1 MTGSNEAVVNPL
13 AEIQQPTAFGQRVGA
28 AYGEQ
33 RHSSELSQEYP
44 TPLVSAAWNWLLYKY
59 SGEEQVCAAFVASDL
74 PDHVRPLIAHFH
86 QRDRLVSDWIAA
98 VGSACDPLPVS
109 EVSAAAPQH
118 ALFSSLLIVGDMASL
133 SVVVQKAAQTVAL
146 IVQVQSDRL
155 ILTAPDGQFDN
166 RQLQS
171 ISRHLT
177 QLLDG
182 LLAQRWERLTQIR
195 LSPLVVPL
203 PHRVTTPALHD
214 ELLARLAQDARRDRV
229 AIRFQE
235 REISYRE
242 LLQRVALIQQMLAE
256 QGITAGQRV
265 GLHLSRQPDTV
276 AALLACVFSQVAFVP
291 LEPDFPGERLQAIQQ
306 EAMLAAVL
314 QDSYTGGSLAFDCPI
329 LNLSNLPYAAS
340 DSTASVQLAQVGGPE
355 TAAYMMFTSGST
367 GKPKGVVIGHRALQ
381 TFIHAS
387 VERLV
392 LTDKANWLL
401 ITTLAFDISMLEV
414 FGPLW
419 AGGVLHLTTHEEY
432 KDPQAVAAYLQA
444 RPEIN
449 VLQATPA
456 FWRMM
461 FKVGW
466 QGKPD
471 LVALCGGEAL
481 DLRLAQRL
489 VSRCRTLWNC
499 YGPTEATIWSQMA
512 QIDGATLENQHTVA
526 LGNTLAGYQH
536 LVIDDDRHPLAEGMV
551 GELCILGE
559 ALSSGYWQRDDLT
572 QDRFIQQVE
581 SGQRMYRTGDK
592 VRLLADD
599 RYQYLG
605 RFDDQVKL
613 RGFRIELGEIEA
625 QMKRIEQVQDAAVKL
640 QGEGDE
646 AVLVGYVE
654 YKPGSEMT
662 KLALRKQL
670 HQFLP
675 AYMVPGRIVVLDKL
689 PKTGSG
695 KVDRKRLTDV

>member
-1 MTGSNEAVVNPL
+1 MTGSHEVIGNRL
-13 AEIQQPTAFGQRVGA
+13 ADIQQPTAFGQRVGA
-28 AYGEQ
+28 AQGEQ
-33 RHSSELSQEYP
+33 RHSSELSQQYP
-44 TPLVSAAWNWLLYKY
+44 ASLVSVAWSWLLYKY
-59 SGEEQVCAAFVASDL
+59 SGEEQVCTAFVTSEL
-74 PDHVRPLIAHFH
+74 PDNVIPLIVHFY
-86 QRDRLVSDWIAA
+86 QRDRLVSDWIAE
-98 VGSACDPLPVS
+98 VGSLCDPH
-109 EVSAAAPQH
+109 AAPEIPATETRH
-118 ALFSSLLIVGDMASL
+118 ALFSSLLIVGAIASQPA
-133 SVVVQKAAQTVAL
+133 VAQNVAL
-146 IVQVQSDRL
+146 IVQVQNDRL
-155 ILTAPDGQFDN
+155 TLTAPDGQFDN
-166 RQLQS
+166 RQLQRMA
-171 ISRHLT
+171 RHLT

-182 LLAQRWERLTQIR
+182 LLARRWVRLAQIR
-195 LSPLVVPL
+195 LSPQVVPL
-203 PHRVTTPALHD
+203 PHREMTHALYD
-214 ELLARLAQDARRDRV
+214 ELLARLARDELQNRV
-229 AIRFQE
+229 AIRFQGQV
-235 REISYRE
+235 IDYRE
-242 LLQRVALIQQMLAE
+242 LLQRVARIQQRLAA

-276 AALLACVFSQVAFVP
+276 AALLACLFSQVAFVP

-306 EAMLAAVL
+306 EAALAAVL
-314 QDSYTGGSLAFDCPI
+314 QDEHTHDTLTFDCPI
-329 LNLSNLPYAAS
+329 LNLCDFVDVANVSP
-340 DSTASVQLAQVGGPE
+340 ASVKLARNGGAE

-367 GKPKGVVIGHRALQ
+367 GKPKGVVIGQRALQ

-387 VERLV
+387 VERLA
-392 LTDKANWLL
+392 LTAEANWLL

-414 FGPLW
+414 FAPLW
-419 AGGVLHLTTHEEY
+419 VGGVLHLTTHEEY
-432 KDPQAVAAYLQA
+432 KDPQAVAVYLQE

-461 FKVGW
+461 FKAGW
-466 QGKPD
+466 QGKSD

-489 VSRCRTLWNC
+489 VSHCRTLWNC
-499 YGPTEATIWSQMA
+499 YGPTEATVWSQMA
-512 QIDGATLENQHTVA
+512 QIDAEALDNPPTVA

-536 LVIDDDRHPLAEGMV
+536 LVIDDDRHPLVEGMV

-559 ALSSGYWQRDDLT
+559 ALSSGYWRRDDLT
-572 QDRFIQQVE
+572 QDRFIRQVE
-581 SGQRMYRTGDK
+581 SRQRMYRTGDK

-605 RFDDQVKL
+605 RFDDQIKL

-625 QMKRIEQVQDAAVKL
+625 QLKRIEQVQDAAVKL
-640 QGEGDE
+640 QGEGDD

-695 KVDRKRLTDV
+695 KVDRKRLTEA

>member
-33 RHSSELSQEYP
+33 RHSSELSREYP
-44 TPLVSAAWNWLLYKY
+44 TPLVSAAWSWLLYKY

-86 QRDRLVSDWIAA
+86 QRDRLISDWIAA

-109 EVSAAAPQH
+109 DVSVAAPQH

-133 SVVVQKAAQTVAL
+133 SVVVQKVAQTVAL

-195 LSPLVVPL
+195 FSPLVVPL

-214 ELLARLAQDARRDRV
+214 ELLARLAQDVRRDRV

-242 LLQRVALIQQMLAE
+242 LLQRVALIQQMLAA

-329 LNLSNLPYAAS
+329 LNLCDLPYSAS
-340 DSTASVQLAQVGGPE
+340 DSTASVQLAQAGGPE

-367 GKPKGVVIGHRALQ
+367 GKPKGVVIGQRALQ

-461 FKVGW
+461 FKAGW

-625 QMKRIEQVQDAAVKL
+625 QMKRIEQVQDAVVKL

>member
-33 RHSSELSQEYP
+33 RHSSELPREYP
-44 TPLVSAAWNWLLYKY
+44 TPLVSAAWSWLLYKY
-59 SGEEQVCAAFVASDL
+59 SGEEQVCAALVTSDL

-98 VGSACDPLPVS
+98 VGAACDPLPVP

-133 SVVVQKAAQTVAL
+133 SVVVQKVAQTVAL
-146 IVQVQSDRL
+146 IVQVQNDRL

-182 LLAQRWERLTQIR
+182 LLAQCWERLTQIR

-203 PHRVTTPALHD
+203 PHRAATPALHD

-242 LLQRVALIQQMLAE
+242 LLQRVALIQQMLAA

-314 QDSYTGGSLAFDCPI
+314 QDSYTGGSLVFDCPI
-329 LNLSNLPYAAS
+329 LNLSDLPYSAS
-340 DSTASVQLAQVGGPE
+340 DSTASVQLAQAGGPE

-367 GKPKGVVIGHRALQ
+367 GKPKGVVIGQRALQ

-387 VERLV
+387 VARLV

-432 KDPQAVAAYLQA
+432 KDPQAVAAYLET

-461 FKVGW
+461 FKAGW

>member
-13 AEIQQPTAFGQRVGA
+13 VEIQQPTAFGQRVGA

-33 RHSSELSQEYP
+33 RHSSELSRQYP
-44 TPLVSAAWNWLLYKY
+44 TPLVSAAWSWLLYKY
-59 SGEEQVCAAFVASDL
+59 SGEEQVCAALVTSDL

-214 ELLARLAQDARRDRV
+214 ELLVRLAQDVRRDSV

-242 LLQRVALIQQMLAE
+242 LLQRVALIQQMLAA

-314 QDSYTGGSLAFDCPI
+314 QDSYTGGSMAFDCPI
-329 LNLSNLPYAAS
+329 LNLCDLPYSAS
-340 DSTASVQLAQVGGPE
+340 DSTASVQLAQAGGPE
-355 TAAYMMFTSGST
+355 MAAYMMFTSGST
-367 GKPKGVVIGHRALQ
+367 GKPKGVVIGQRALQ

-387 VERLV
+387 MERLV

-449 VLQATPA
+449 ILQATPA

-461 FKVGW
+461 FKAGW

>member
-306 EAMLAAVL
+306 EAMLAVVL

-367 GKPKGVVIGHRALQ
+367 GKPKGVVIGQRALQ

>member
-1 MTGSNEAVVNPL
+1 MTESNDVIGTLL
-13 AEIQQPTAFGQRVGA
+13 ADIQQPTAFGQRVGA
-28 AYGEQ
+28 AHGEQ
-33 RHSSELSQEYP
+33 RHSSELSRQYP
-44 TPLVSAAWNWLLYKY
+44 ASLVCAAWSWLLYKY
-59 SGEEQVCAAFVASDL
+59 SGEELVCAALVTSDL
-74 PDHVRPLIAHFH
+74 PDSVMPLVAHF
-86 QRDRLVSDWIAA
+86 QRRDRLVSEWIAE
-98 VGSACDPLPVS
+98 VGASCDPQPAPAVL
-109 EVSAAAPQH
+109 AAETLH
-118 ALFSSLLIVGDMASL
+118 ALFSSVLSVGEMASL
-133 SVVVQKAAQTVAL
+133 PVVTQKMGQKVAL
-146 IVQVQSDRL
+146 IVEVQDARL
-155 ILTAPDGQFDN
+155 ILTAPDGQLDN
-166 RQLQS
+166 QQLQR
-171 ISRHLT
+171 IARDLT
-177 QLLDG
+177 RLLDG
-182 LLAQRWERLTQIR
+182 LLAQCWEWLTQIR
-195 LSPLVVPL
+195 LSPQVVPL
-203 PHRVTTPALHD
+203 PHRTRASALHD
-214 ELLARLAQDARRDRV
+214 ELLARLAQAARQDGV

-235 REISYRE
+235 RAISYRE
-242 LLQRVALIQQMLAE
+242 LLQRVALIQGMLAA

-276 AALLACVFSQVAFVP
+276 AALLACLFSQVTFVP

-306 EAMLAAVL
+306 EAALASVL
-314 QDSYTGGSLAFDCPI
+314 QDSYTAGSLTFDCPI
-329 LNLSNLPYAAS
+329 LNLCDLPDADRALS
-340 DSTASVQLAQVGGPE
+340 ASVQLAQAGGPE

-367 GKPKGVVIGHRALQ
+367 GKPKGVVIGQRALQ

-387 VERLV
+387 VERLA
-392 LTDKANWLL
+392 LTDNANWLL

-414 FGPLW
+414 FAPLW
-419 AGGVLHLTTHEEY
+419 VGGVLHLTTHEEY
-432 KDPQAVAAYLQA
+432 KDPQAVAAYLQD

-461 FKVGW
+461 FKADW

-489 VSRCRTLWNC
+489 VSRCKTLWNC

-512 QIDGATLENQHTVA
+512 QIDGAALENQHTVA

-536 LVIDDDRHPLAEGMV
+536 LVIDYDRHPLTEGMV
-551 GELCILGE
+551 GELCILGD
-559 ALSSGYWQRDDLT
+559 ALSSGYWLRDDLT
-572 QDRFIQQVE
+572 QERFIQQGE

-592 VRLLADD
+592 VRLLEDD

-625 QMKRIEQVQDAAVKL
+625 QLKRIEQVQDAAVKL
-640 QGEGDE
+640 QGEGDD

-675 AYMVPGRIVVLDKL
+675 AYMVPGRIVTLDKL

-695 KVDRKRLTDV
+695 KVDRKRLSDV

>member
-1 MTGSNEAVVNPL
+1 MTGSNENSGNTL
-13 AEIQQPTAFGQRVGA
+13 ADIQQPTAFGQRVEA
-28 AYGEQ
+28 AHGEQ
-33 RHSSELSQEYP
+33 RHGIELHRQYP
-44 TPLVSAAWNWLLYKY
+44 VSLVSAAWCWLLYKY
-59 SGEEQVCAAFVASDL
+59 SGEEQVCAALASTDL
-74 PDHVRPLIAHFH
+74 PDHVRPLIAQFQ
-86 QRDRLVSDWIAA
+86 QRDR
-98 VGSACDPLPVS
+98 PVS
-109 EVSAAAPQH
+109 EWIAEVGSLCDPQSAPVLLAAEAPH
-118 ALFSSLLIVGDMASL
+118 TLFSSLLIVGERAPL
-133 SVVVQKAAQTVAL
+133 SAAVQNIAENVAL
-146 IVQVQSDRL
+146 IVQVQHDRL
-155 ILTAPDGQFDN
+155 ILTAPDGQLDA
-166 RQLQS
+166 RQLQRMA
-171 ISRHLT
+171 RHLT
-177 QLLDG
+177 QLLEG
-182 LLAQRWERLTQIR
+182 LLTQRWEHLAQIR
-195 LSPLVVPL
+195 LSQSVVPL
-203 PHRVTTPALHD
+203 RPTTPAQALHD
-214 ELLARLAQDARRDRV
+214 ELLARLAQDVRQDRV

-242 LLQRVALIQQMLAE
+242 LLQRVALIQQVLAA
-256 QGITAGQRV
+256 QGVMAGQRV

-276 AALLACVFSQVAFVP
+276 AALLACLFSQVAFVP

-306 EAMLAAVL
+306 EAALAAVL
-314 QDSYTGGSLAFDCPI
+314 QDGSTHGTLAFGCPI
-329 LNLSNLPYAAS
+329 LNLGNLADTAS
-340 DSTASVQLAQVGGPE
+340 GSFASVQLARIGAAD

-367 GKPKGVVIGHRALQ
+367 GKPKGVVIGQRALQ

-387 VERLV
+387 TERLA
-392 LTDKANWLL
+392 LTAETNWLL

-414 FGPLW
+414 VAPLW
-419 AGGVLHLTTHEEY
+419 IGGVLHLTTHEEY

-461 FKVGW
+461 FKAGW

-512 QIDGATLENQHTVA
+512 QIDGTALENQHTVA

-536 LVIDDDRHPLAEGMV
+536 LVIDDDRHPLTEGMV

-592 VRLLADD
+592 VRLLPDD

-625 QMKRIEQVQDAAVKL
+625 QLKRIEQVQDAAVKL
-640 QGEGDE
+640 QGEGDD

-675 AYMVPGRIVVLDKL
+675 SYMVPGRIVVLDKL

-695 KVDRKRLTDV
+695 KVDRKRLTEV

>member
-33 RHSSELSQEYP
+33 RHSSELPREYP

-98 VGSACDPLPVS
+98 VRSACDPLPVP

-133 SVVVQKAAQTVAL
+133 SVVVQKVAQTVAL
-146 IVQVQSDRL
+146 IVQVQNDRL

-195 LSPLVVPL
+195 LSPLVAPL
-203 PHRVTTPALHD
+203 PHRAATPALHD

-242 LLQRVALIQQMLAE
+242 LLQRVALIQQMLTA

-314 QDSYTGGSLAFDCPI
+314 QDSYTGGSLAFGCPI
-329 LNLSNLPYAAS
+329 LNLSDLPYSAS
-340 DSTASVQLAQVGGPE
+340 DSTASVQLAQAGGPE

-367 GKPKGVVIGHRALQ
+367 GKPKGVVIGQRALQ

-387 VERLV
+387 VARLV

-432 KDPQAVAAYLQA
+432 KDPQAVAAYLQT

-461 FKVGW
+461 FKAGW

-536 LVIDDDRHPLAEGMV
+536 VVIDDDRHPLAEGMV

>member
-1 MTGSNEAVVNPL
+1 MTGSNDVIENLL
-13 AEIQQPTAFGQRVGA
+13 ADIQQPTAFGQRAGA
-28 AYGEQ
+28 AHGEQ
-33 RHSSELSQEYP
+33 RHSGELSQPYP
-44 TPLVSAAWNWLLYKY
+44 ASLVCAAWSWLLYKY
-59 SGEEQVCAAFVASDL
+59 SGEEQVCAAFVTPDL
-74 PDHVRPLIAHFH
+74 PDSVRPLIAHFQ
-86 QRDRLVSDWIAA
+86 QRDRLVSEWIAEM
-98 VGSACDPLPVS
+98 GSSCDPQP
-109 EVSAAAPQH
+109 APAVLTAETLH
-118 ALFSSLLIVGDMASL
+118 ALFSSVLIVGDIASL
-133 SVVVQKAAQTVAL
+133 PEAVQKVAL
-146 IVQVQSDRL
+146 IVEVQNDRL
-155 ILTAPDGQFDN
+155 ILTAPDGQLNN
-166 RQLQS
+166 RQLQC
-171 ISRHLT
+171 IACHFT
-177 QLLDG
+177 PLLDG
-182 LLAQRWERLTQIR
+182 LLAQRWERLAQIR
-195 LSPLVVPL
+195 LSPLVTPS
-203 PHRVTTPALHD
+203 PHRTLTGALHD
-214 ELLARLAQDARRDRV
+214 ELFMRFTQDARQDRV

-235 REISYRE
+235 RVIRYRE
-242 LLQRVALIQQMLAE
+242 LLQRVALIQRMLAA

-276 AALLACVFSQVAFVP
+276 AALLACLFSQVTFVP

-306 EAMLAAVL
+306 EAALAAVL
-314 QDSYTGGSLAFDCPI
+314 QDGYTHGTLTFGCPI
-329 LNLSNLPYAAS
+329 LNLCDLPDVVTEPAPR
-340 DSTASVQLAQVGGPE
+340 VQLAQAGGPE

-367 GKPKGVVIGHRALQ
+367 GKPKGVVIGQRALQ
-381 TFIHAS
+381 TFIYAS
-387 VERLV
+387 VERLD
-392 LTDKANWLL
+392 LTAEANWLL
-401 ITTLAFDISMLEV
+401 ITTFAFDISMLEV
-414 FGPLW
+414 FAPLW
-419 AGGVLHLTTHEEY
+419 VGGVLHLTTHEEY
-432 KDPQAVAAYLQA
+432 KDPQAVAAYLQD

-461 FKVGW
+461 FKAGW

-489 VSRCRTLWNC
+489 VSRCKTLWNC

-512 QIDGATLENQHTVA
+512 RIDGAALENQHTVA

-536 LVIDDDRHPLAEGMV
+536 VVIDDDRHPLAEGMV
-551 GELCILGE
+551 GELCILGD

-572 QDRFIQQVE
+572 LDRFIQQVE

-625 QMKRIEQVQDAAVKL
+625 QLKRIEQVQDAAVKL
-640 QGEGDE
+640 QGEGDD

-654 YKPGSEMT
+654 YKPDSEMT

-675 AYMVPGRIVVLDKL
+675 AYMVPGRIVTLDKL

>member
-13 AEIQQPTAFGQRVGA
+13 VEIQQPTAFGQRVGA

-306 EAMLAAVL
+306 EAMLAVVL

-367 GKPKGVVIGHRALQ
+367 GKPKGVVIGQRALQ

>member
-1 MTGSNEAVVNPL
+1 MTGSNEAVMNPL

-33 RHSSELSQEYP
+33 RHSSELSREYP
-44 TPLVSAAWNWLLYKY
+44 TPLVSAAWSWLLYKY
-59 SGEEQVCAAFVASDL
+59 SGEEQVCAALVTSDL

-98 VGSACDPLPVS
+98 VGAACDPLPVS
-109 EVSAAAPQH
+109 DVSAAAPQH

-166 RQLQS
+166 RQLQG

-195 LSPLVVPL
+195 LSPLVAPL
-203 PHRVTTPALHD
+203 PHRAAAPGLHD
-214 ELLARLAQDARRDRV
+214 ELLARLAQDARQDRV

-242 LLQRVALIQQMLAE
+242 LLQRVALIQQMLAA

-291 LEPDFPGERLQAIQQ
+291 LEPDFPGERLQAIRQ

-329 LNLSNLPYAAS
+329 LNFCDLPYSAS
-340 DSTASVQLAQVGGPE
+340 DSTASVQLAQAGGPE

-367 GKPKGVVIGHRALQ
+367 GKPKGVVIGQRALQ

-461 FKVGW
+461 FKTGW

>member
-33 RHSSELSQEYP
+33 RHSSELPREYP
-44 TPLVSAAWNWLLYKY
+44 TPLVSAAWSWLLYKY

-146 IVQVQSDRL
+146 IVQVQNDRL

-195 LSPLVVPL
+195 LSPLVAPL
-203 PHRVTTPALHD
+203 PHRAATPALHD
-214 ELLARLAQDARRDRV
+214 ELLVRLAQDARQDRV

-242 LLQRVALIQQMLAE
+242 LLQRVALIQQMLAA

-314 QDSYTGGSLAFDCPI
+314 QDSYTGGSLTFDCPI
-329 LNLSNLPYAAS
+329 LNLSDLPYSAS
-340 DSTASVQLAQVGGPE
+340 DTTASVQLAQAGGPE

-367 GKPKGVVIGHRALQ
+367 GKPKGVVIGQRALQ

-461 FKVGW
+461 FKAGW

>member
-1 MTGSNEAVVNPL
+1 MTGSNEAVGNPL
-13 AEIQQPTAFGQRVGA
+13 ADIQQPTAFGQRVGA
-28 AYGEQ
+28 AHGEQ
-33 RHSSELSQEYP
+33 RHSSELSRQYP
-44 TPLVSAAWNWLLYKY
+44 TPLVSAAWSWLLYKY
-59 SGEEQVCAAFVASDL
+59 SGEEPVCAALVASDL

-98 VGSACDPLPVS
+98 VGSACNPQ
-109 EVSAAAPQH
+109 SAPEIPPTETQH

-133 SVVVQKAAQTVAL
+133 SVVVQKAAQNVAL
-146 IVQVQSDRL
+146 IVQVQNDRL

-195 LSPLVVPL
+195 LSPQVAPL
-203 PHRVTTPALHD
+203 PHRAATPALHD
-214 ELLARLAQDARRDRV
+214 ELLARLAQDARQDRV

-242 LLQRVALIQQMLAE
+242 LLQRVALIQQRLAA

-265 GLHLSRQPDTV
+265 GLHLSRQLDTV

-329 LNLSNLPYAAS
+329 LNLSDLPYAAS
-340 DSTASVQLAQVGGPE
+340 DSTASVQLAQAGGPE

-367 GKPKGVVIGHRALQ
+367 GKPKGVVIGQRALQ

-387 VERLV
+387 VERLA

-444 RPEIN
+444 LPEIN

-461 FKVGW
+461 FKAGW
-466 QGKPD
+466 QGKP
-471 LVALCGGEAL
+471 
-481 DLRLAQRL
+481 
-489 VSRCRTLWNC
+489 
-499 YGPTEATIWSQMA
+499 
-512 QIDGATLENQHTVA
+512 
-526 LGNTLAGYQH
+526 
-536 LVIDDDRHPLAEGMV
+536 
-551 GELCILGE
+551 
-559 ALSSGYWQRDDLT
+559 
-572 QDRFIQQVE
+572 E
-581 SGQRMYRTGDK
+581 SGGA
-592 VRLLADD
+592 VR
-599 RYQYLG
+599 R
-605 RFDDQVKL
+605 
-613 RGFRIELGEIEA
+613 
-625 QMKRIEQVQDAAVKL
+625 
-640 QGEGDE
+640 
-646 AVLVGYVE
+646 
-654 YKPGSEMT
+654 
-662 KLALRKQL
+662 
-670 HQFLP
+670 
-675 AYMVPGRIVVLDKL
+675 
-689 PKTGSG
+689 
-695 KVDRKRLTDV
+695 

>member
-1 MTGSNEAVVNPL
+1 MTGSNEAVESPL
-13 AEIQQPTAFGQRVGA
+13 ADIQQPTAFGQRVGA
-28 AYGEQ
+28 AQGEQ
-33 RHSSELSQEYP
+33 RHSCELPRPYP
-44 TPLVSAAWNWLLYKY
+44 TSLVSAAWSWLLYKY
-59 SGEEQVCAAFVASDL
+59 SGEEQVCAALVTAAL
-74 PDHVRPLIAHFH
+74 PDNVRPLIAHFH
-86 QRDRLVSDWIAA
+86 QRDRLVSAWIAE
-98 VGSACDPLPVS
+98 VGLSCELQSAPERQRAETL
-109 EVSAAAPQH
+109 H
-118 ALFSSLLIVGDMASL
+118 ALFSSLLIVGEIASFPDSL
-133 SVVVQKAAQTVAL
+133 KKAVQNVAL
-146 IVQVQSDRL
+146 IVQVQNDRL

-166 RQLQS
+166 QQLQRMA
-171 ISRHLT
+171 RHLT

-182 LLAQRWERLTQIR
+182 LLAQRWEHLTQIR
-195 LSPLVVPL
+195 LSPRVAPL
-203 PHRVTTPALHD
+203 PHRATTPALHD
-214 ELLARLAQDARRDRV
+214 ELLAHLAQGEHQDRV

-242 LLQRVALIQQMLAE
+242 LLQRVALIQQVLAG

-276 AALLACVFSQVAFVP
+276 AALLACLFSQVAFVP

-306 EAMLAAVL
+306 EAALAAVL
-314 QDSYTGGSLAFDCPI
+314 QDSYTGGSLAFGCPI
-329 LNLSNLPYAAS
+329 LNLGDLPYAAS
-340 DSTASVQLAQVGGPE
+340 DATASVQLARTCGTE

-367 GKPKGVVIGHRALQ
+367 GKPKGVVIGQRALQ

-387 VERLV
+387 TARLA
-392 LTDKANWLL
+392 LTDQANWLL

-414 FGPLW
+414 FAPLW
-419 AGGVLHLTTHEEY
+419 VGGVLHLTTHEEY
-432 KDPQAVAAYLQA
+432 KDPLAVAAYLQA
-444 RPEIN
+444 QPDIN

-461 FKVGW
+461 FKAGW

-512 QIDGATLENQHTVA
+512 QIDGTALENQHTVA

-536 LVIDDDRHPLAEGMV
+536 LVIDDDRHPLTEGMV

-572 QDRFIQQVE
+572 LDRFIQQVE

-625 QMKRIEQVQDAAVKL
+625 QLKRIEQVQDAAVKL
-640 QGEGDE
+640 QGEGDD

-675 AYMVPGRIVVLDKL
+675 VYMVPGRIVVLDKL

-695 KVDRKRLTDV
+695 KVDRKRLTEV

>member
-1 MTGSNEAVVNPL
+1 MTGNDEAVENPL
-13 AEIQQPTAFGQRVGA
+13 ADIQQPTAFGQLVGA
-28 AYGEQ
+28 AHGEQ
-33 RHSSELSQEYP
+33 RHSSELIKHYP
-44 TPLVSAAWNWLLYKY
+44 ASLVSAAWSWLLYKY
-59 SGEEQVCAAFVASDL
+59 SGEEQVCAAFVTADL
-74 PDHVRPLIAHFH
+74 PDNVRPLIVHF
-86 QRDRLVSDWIAA
+86 QRRDRLVSEWIAA
-98 VGSACDPLPVS
+98 VGSSCDPQSAS
-109 EVSAAAPQH
+109 ELLAADIQH
-118 ALFSSLLIVGDMASL
+118 ALFSSLLIVGEIASL
-133 SVVVQKAAQTVAL
+133 PVVVQKAAQNVAL
-146 IVQVQSDRL
+146 IVQVQNDRV

-166 RQLQS
+166 RQLQR
-171 ISRHLT
+171 IARHLT

-182 LLAQRWERLTQIR
+182 LLASRWERLAQIR
-195 LSPLVVPL
+195 LSPRVAPL
-203 PHRVTTPALHD
+203 PHRATTHALHD
-214 ELLARLAQDARRDRV
+214 ELLARLTQEARQDCV
-229 AIRFQE
+229 AIAFQE
-235 REISYRE
+235 RDIRYRE
-242 LLQRVALIQQMLAE
+242 LLQRVALIQQALAA
-256 QGITAGQRV
+256 QGVTAGQRV

-276 AALLACVFSQVAFVP
+276 AALLACLFSQITFVP

-306 EAMLAAVL
+306 EAALAAVL
-314 QDSYTGGSLAFDCPI
+314 QDGYTGGSLAFACPI
-329 LNLSNLPYAAS
+329 LNLCDLPYAAS
-340 DSTASVQLAQVGGPE
+340 DSTANVQLARAGGPE

-367 GKPKGVVIGHRALQ
+367 GKPKGVVIGQRALQ

-387 VERLV
+387 VERLA

-414 FGPLW
+414 FAPLW
-419 AGGVLHLTTHEEY
+419 VGGVQHLTTHEEY

-461 FKVGW
+461 FKAGW

-512 QIDGATLENQHTVA
+512 QIDGAALENQHTVA

-536 LVIDDDRHPLAEGMV
+536 LVIDDDRHPLEEGMV

-625 QMKRIEQVQDAAVKL
+625 QLKRIEQVQDAAVKL
-640 QGEGDE
+640 QGEGDD

>member
-1 MTGSNEAVVNPL
+1 MTESNDIIGTLL
-13 AEIQQPTAFGQRVGA
+13 ADIQQPTAFGQRVGA
-28 AYGEQ
+28 AHGEQ
-33 RHSSELSQEYP
+33 RHSSELSRQYP
-44 TPLVSAAWNWLLYKY
+44 ASLVCAAWSWLLYKY
-59 SGEEQVCAAFVASDL
+59 SGEELVCAALVTSDL
-74 PDHVRPLIAHFH
+74 PDSVRPLVAHF
-86 QRDRLVSDWIAA
+86 QRRDRLVSEWIAE
-98 VGSACDPLPVS
+98 VGASCDPQP
-109 EVSAAAPQH
+109 APAVLTAETLH
-118 ALFSSLLIVGDMASL
+118 TLFSSVLIVGDIASL
-133 SVVVQKAAQTVAL
+133 PVVTQKMGPKVAL
-146 IVQVQSDRL
+146 IVEAQDARL
-155 ILTAPDGQFDN
+155 ILTAPDGQLDN
-166 RQLQS
+166 QQLQR
-171 ISRHLT
+171 IARDLT
-177 QLLDG
+177 RLLDG
-182 LLAQRWERLTQIR
+182 LLAQRWEWLTQIR
-195 LSPLVVPL
+195 LSPQVIPL
-203 PHRVTTPALHD
+203 PHRTRASALHD
-214 ELLARLAQDARRDRV
+214 ELLARLAQAARQDGV

-235 REISYRE
+235 RAISYRE
-242 LLQRVALIQQMLAE
+242 LLQRVALIQGMLAA

-276 AALLACVFSQVAFVP
+276 AALLACLFSQVTFVP

-306 EAMLAAVL
+306 EAALASVL
-314 QDSYTGGSLAFDCPI
+314 QDSYTAGSLTFDCPI
-329 LNLSNLPYAAS
+329 LNLCDLPDADRALS
-340 DSTASVQLAQVGGPE
+340 ASVQLAQADGPE

-367 GKPKGVVIGHRALQ
+367 GKPKGVVIGQRALQ

-432 KDPQAVAAYLQA
+432 KDPQAVAAYLQD

-461 FKVGW
+461 FKAGW

-489 VSRCRTLWNC
+489 ISRCKTLWNC

-512 QIDGATLENQHTVA
+512 QIDGAALENQHTVV

-536 LVIDDDRHPLAEGMV
+536 LVIDDDRHPLTEGMV
-551 GELCILGE
+551 GELCILGD

-572 QDRFIQQVE
+572 QDRFIQQGE

-592 VRLLADD
+592 VRLLEDD

-625 QMKRIEQVQDAAVKL
+625 QLKRIEQVQDAAVKL
-640 QGEGDE
+640 QGEGDD

-675 AYMVPGRIVVLDKL
+675 AYMVPGRIVTLDKL

>member
-33 RHSSELSQEYP
+33 RHSSELPREYP
-44 TPLVSAAWNWLLYKY
+44 TPLVSAAWSWLLYKY

-86 QRDRLVSDWIAA
+86 QRDRLISDWIAA

-109 EVSAAAPQH
+109 DVSLAAPQH

-146 IVQVQSDRL
+146 IVQVQNDRL

-214 ELLARLAQDARRDRV
+214 ELLARLAQDVRRDRV

-242 LLQRVALIQQMLAE
+242 LLQRVALIQQMLAA

-329 LNLSNLPYAAS
+329 LNLCDLPYSAS
-340 DSTASVQLAQVGGPE
+340 DSTASVQLAQAGGPE
-355 TAAYMMFTSGST
+355 MAAYMMFTSGST
-367 GKPKGVVIGHRALQ
+367 GKPKGVVIGQRALQ

-675 AYMVPGRIVVLDKL
+675 AYMMPGRIVVLDKL

>member
-1 MTGSNEAVVNPL
+1 MTGSNEAVMNPL

-33 RHSSELSQEYP
+33 RHSSELSREYP
-44 TPLVSAAWNWLLYKY
+44 TPLVSAAWSWLLYKY
-59 SGEEQVCAAFVASDL
+59 SGEEQVCAALVTSDL

-133 SVVVQKAAQTVAL
+133 SVVVQKVAQTVAL
-146 IVQVQSDRL
+146 IVQVQNDRL

-182 LLAQRWERLTQIR
+182 LLAQRWERLTQIH

-214 ELLARLAQDARRDRV
+214 ELLARLAQDVRRDHV

-242 LLQRVALIQQMLAE
+242 LLQRVALIQQMLAA

-314 QDSYTGGSLAFDCPI
+314 QDSYTGGSLTFDCPI
-329 LNLSNLPYAAS
+329 LNLSDLPYSAS
-340 DSTASVQLAQVGGPE
+340 DTTASVQLAQAGGPE

-367 GKPKGVVIGHRALQ
+367 GKPKGVVIGQRALQ

-461 FKVGW
+461 FKAGW

-526 LGNTLAGYQH
+526 LGNTLVGYQH

>member
-118 ALFSSLLIVGDMASL
+118 ALFSSLLLVGDMASL

-306 EAMLAAVL
+306 EAMLAVVL

-367 GKPKGVVIGHRALQ
+367 GKPKGVVIGQRALQ